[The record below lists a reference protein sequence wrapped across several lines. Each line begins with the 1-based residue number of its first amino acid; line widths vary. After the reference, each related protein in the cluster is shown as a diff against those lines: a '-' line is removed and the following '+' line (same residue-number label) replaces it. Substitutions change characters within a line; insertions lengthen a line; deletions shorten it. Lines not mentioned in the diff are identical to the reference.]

1 MMLLRGKGQGLEI
14 GCSDR
19 DVAAVCI
26 DLRAQLEAQPDFYRG
41 SRARAIF
48 GPTLPSE
55 PELAMLR
62 DLLAEFEI
70 VLADVVAGVVPVH
83 GVQLK
88 AREAAAPLSESARS
102 LVADFAGARSDLAAR
117 RIKRG
122 RSAGTARVEAVPS
135 PARPAVAAVPDGA
148 TLYHRGT
155 LRGGQALHHLGNI
168 VVLGDV
174 NPGAELVAS
183 GDIVVFGALRGVAH
197 AGAQGDESA
206 RVVAL
211 ELAPTQ
217 LRIATVIAAE
227 SDEEVRP
234 ATGLAEHAIVQDGRI
249 AIVPHGR
256 ADTIGRA
263 STERT

>member
-14 GCSDR
+14 GCFER
-19 DVAAVCI
+19 DIVSVCA
-26 DLRAQLEAQPDFYRG
+26 DLRARLDAQPDFYRG
-41 SRARAIF
+41 SKARAVF
-48 GPTLPSE
+48 GPALPSE
-55 PELAMLR
+55 PELALLR
-62 DLLAEFEI
+62 DLLAEYEI
-70 VLADVVAGVVPVH
+70 VLAEVVLGEPP
-83 GVQLK
+83 
-88 AREAAAPLSESARS
+88 AREAAPRFSDPAPPLSDSARS
-102 LVADFAGARSDLAAR
+102 LVADFAGARADLAAR

-122 RSAGTARVEAVPS
+122 RSAVARVEAAAAP
-135 PARPAVAAVPDGA
+135 RPAAPVAAVPDGA

-168 VVLGDV
+168 VVVGDV

-211 ELAPTQ
+211 ELAATQ
-217 LRIATVIAAE
+217 LRIATLIAAG
-227 SDEEVRP
+227 DEEARS
-234 ATGLAEHAIVQDGRI
+234 ASAAEHAVVKDGRI
-249 AIVPHGR
+249 VIVPHER
-256 ADTIGRA
+256 ADSIGRA